1 MLCISIAVLVALAPV
16 RPQGAAIETSSVG
29 SHEGGPLGSLARGN
43 SDREPTVFCLLDG
56 EF

>member
-29 SHEGGPLGSLARGN
+29 SHEGGPLGSLG
-43 SDREPTVFCLLDG
+43 SDSYGTCILLG
-56 EF
+56 K